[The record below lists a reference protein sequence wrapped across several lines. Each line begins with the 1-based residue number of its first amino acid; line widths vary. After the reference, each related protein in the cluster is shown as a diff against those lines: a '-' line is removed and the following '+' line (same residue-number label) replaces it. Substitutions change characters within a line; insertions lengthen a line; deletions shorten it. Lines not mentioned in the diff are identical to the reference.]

1 MTMHREIL
9 ALFNPGQVVATP
21 AVMAKVPGDYAMAC
35 FEQHLQGSWGL
46 LDENDWQANNA
57 ALKNGSRIL
66 SAYALPDDPGVFWII
81 TEADR
86 SVTTFLL
93 PEDY

>member
-1 MTMHREIL
+1 MAQTQTR
-9 ALFNPGQVVATP
+9 AFNPGQVVATP
-21 AVMAKVPGDYAMAC
+21 AVLNKAPPRWLFAC
-35 FEQHLQGSWGL
+35 LQQHLAGNWGL
-46 LDENDWQANNA
+46 VDESDWQANNA
-57 ALKNGSRIL
+57 ALQTGQRLL
-66 SAYALPDDPGVFWII
+66 SSYALPDDPGELWII

>member
-1 MTMHREIL
+1 MTTIV
-9 ALFNPGQVVATP
+9 ALFPPGNVVATP
-21 AVMAKVPGDYAMAC
+21 AFMGKVAPDYAFAC
-35 FEQHLQGSWGL
+35 LAQHLTGQWGL
-46 LDENDWQANNA
+46 LDPEDTAANDA
-57 ALKNGSRIL
+57 ALKHGSRIL